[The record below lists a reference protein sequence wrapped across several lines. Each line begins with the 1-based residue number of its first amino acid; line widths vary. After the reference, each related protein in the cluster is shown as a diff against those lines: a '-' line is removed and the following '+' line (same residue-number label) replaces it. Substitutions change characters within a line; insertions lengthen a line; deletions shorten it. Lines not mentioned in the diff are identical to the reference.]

1 MKLHLVDG
9 TYELFRA
16 HFGMPAQTAP
26 DGRPVAAV
34 RGLIQTLL
42 MLLRQDDV
50 SHVAVAFDH
59 VIPSFRN
66 ELFDGYKTGEDAP
79 ADVLAQFDLAE
90 RAASALG
97 LVVWPMVEFEADD
110 AIAAAAARWAD
121 SPGVEQVVMCSPDKD
136 LAQMV
141 RGDSVVGL
149 DRRKKQT
156 IDEAAVRDRFGVVPS
171 SIPDYLALVGD
182 TADGIPGIPRW
193 GAKSVAAMLSR
204 YETIERIP
212 PDPADWDVKVRGAA
226 AMSESLESRRDDAM
240 LYKRLATL
248 RLDVPIG
255 ETLEELRWRGVPRDE
270 YTALCDELGFGGL
283 ASRPHRWYDD

>member
-16 HFGMPAQTAP
+16 HFGMPTQHAP

-42 MLLRQDDV
+42 LLLRQDDV

-121 SPGVEQVVMCSPDKD
+121 IPSVDQVVMCSPDKD

-141 RGDSVVGL
+141 RGDDVVGL
-149 DRRKKQT
+149 DRRRRQT
-156 IDEAAVRDRFGVVPS
+156 MDEAAVREKFGVSPA

-182 TADGIPGIPRW
+182 AADGIPGIPRW
-193 GAKSVAAMLSR
+193 GAKSAATMLSR
-204 YETIERIP
+204 YEYIERIP

-226 AMSESLESRRDDAM
+226 AMAGTLAERREDAM

-248 RLDVPIG
+248 RLDVPIR
-255 ETLEELRWRGVPRDE
+255 ETLDELRWQGVRRDE
-270 YTALCDELGFGGL
+270 YTALCDELGFVAL
-283 ASRPHRWYDD
+283 ASQPHRWYD

>member
-50 SHVAVAFDH
+50 SHVGVAFDH

-79 ADVLAQFDLAE
+79 ADVLAQFELAE
-90 RAASALG
+90 RAATALG

-110 AIAAAAARWAD
+110 AIAAAAAKWAD
-121 SPGVEQVVMCSPDKD
+121 APGLEQVVICSPDKD

-141 RGDSVVGL
+141 RGDRVVAL

-156 IDEAAVRDRFGVVPS
+156 VDEAAVRERFGVAPA
-171 SIPDYLALVGD
+171 SIPDYLGLVGD
-182 TADGIPGIPRW
+182 AADGIPGIPRW
-193 GAKSVAAMLSR
+193 GCQVRRHDAVALRDHRAHSARPGRLGR
-204 YETIERIP
+204 EGARRGCDVRVPGVP
-212 PDPADWDVKVRGAA
+212 PRRRHALQTARHAA
-226 AMSESLESRRDDAM
+226 A
-240 LYKRLATL
+240 
-248 RLDVPIG
+248 G
-255 ETLEELRWRGVPRDE
+255 
-270 YTALCDELGFGGL
+270 
-283 ASRPHRWYDD
+283 RPH

>member
-16 HFGMPAQTAP
+16 HFGVPAQLAP

-42 MLLRQDDV
+42 ALLRQDDV

-79 ADVLAQFDLAE
+79 ADVLAQFELAE

-110 AIAAAAARWAD
+110 VIAAAAARWAD
-121 SPGVEQVVMCSPDKD
+121 APGVDQVVMCSPDKD

-141 RGDSVVGL
+141 RGDDVVGL
-149 DRRKKQT
+149 DRRRRQT
-156 IDEAAVRDRFGVVPS
+156 MDEAAVREKFGVAPA

-182 TADGIPGIPRW
+182 AADGIPGIPRW
-193 GAKSVAAMLSR
+193 GAKSAATMLSR
-204 YETIERIP
+204 YEYIERIP

-226 AMSESLESRRDDAM
+226 AMAGTLAERREDAM

-248 RLDVPIG
+248 RLDVPIR
-255 ETLEELRWRGVPRDE
+255 ETLDELLWRGVRRDE
-270 YTALCDELGFGGL
+270 YTALCDELGFVAL
-283 ASRPHRWYDD
+283 ASQPHRWYD

>member
-16 HFGMPAQTAP
+16 HFGMAAWSDP
-26 DGRPVAAV
+26 DDRPTAAV
-34 RGLIQTLL
+34 EGLIQTLL
-42 MLLRQDDV
+42 LLLRQDDV

-110 AIAAAAARWAD
+110 AIASAAARWAD
-121 SPGVEQVVMCSPDKD
+121 SPGVDQVVMCSPDKD

-141 RGDSVVGL
+141 RGDRVVGL
-149 DRRKKQT
+149 DRRRNQT
-156 IDEAAVRDRFGVVPS
+156 MDEAAVRDKFGVAPA

-182 TADGIPGIPRW
+182 AADGIPGIPRW
-193 GAKSVAAMLSR
+193 GAKSVATMLSR
-204 YETIERIP
+204 YQTIERIP
-212 PDPADWDVKVRGAA
+212 PDPADWDVKVRGAS
-226 AMSESLESRRDDAM
+226 AMSKSLESRRDDAM

-248 RLDVPIG
+248 RLDVPIH
-255 ETLEELRWRGVPRDE
+255 ETLDDLRWRGERRDE
-270 YTALCDELGFGGL
+270 YAALCDELGFTDL
-283 ASRPHRWYDD
+283 ASHPHHWYD

>member
-42 MLLRQDDV
+42 LLLRQDDV
-50 SHVAVAFDH
+50 SHVGVAFDH

-79 ADVLAQFDLAE
+79 PDVLAQFELAE

-121 SPGVEQVVMCSPDKD
+121 APGVEQVVMCSPDKD

-141 RGDSVVGL
+141 RGDRVVAL
-149 DRRKKQT
+149 DRRKKQ
-156 IDEAAVRDRFGVVPS
+156 IVDEAAVRDRFAWPRVHPRLPGPR
-171 SIPDYLALVGD
+171 GRRR
-182 TADGIPGIPRW
+182 DGIPASLAGAPSPSPRCCR
-193 GAKSVAAMLSR
+193 ATRPSSV
-204 YETIERIP
+204 
-212 PDPADWDVKVRGAA
+212 
-226 AMSESLESRRDDAM
+226 
-240 LYKRLATL
+240 
-248 RLDVPIG
+248 
-255 ETLEELRWRGVPRDE
+255 
-270 YTALCDELGFGGL
+270 
-283 ASRPHRWYDD
+283 SRPTLPTGT

>member
-16 HFGMPAQTAP
+16 HFGMPAQSAP

-42 MLLRQDDV
+42 LLLRQDDV

-79 ADVLAQFDLAE
+79 ADVLAQFELAE

-97 LVVWPMVEFEADD
+97 LVVWSMVEFEADD
-110 AIAAAAARWAD
+110 AIAAAADRWAG

-141 RGDSVVGL
+141 RGDRVVGL
-149 DRRKKQT
+149 DRRRKQT
-156 IDEAAVRDRFGVVPS
+156 VDEAAVRDRFGVAPV

-182 TADGIPGIPRW
+182 AADGIPGIPRW
-193 GAKSVAAMLSR
+193 GAKSAATMLSR
-204 YETIERIP
+204 YEHIERIP

-226 AMSESLESRRDDAM
+226 AMAGTLAERRDDAL

-248 RLDVPIG
+248 RLDVPIR
-255 ETLEELRWRGVPRDE
+255 ETLDELLWRGVRRDE
-270 YTALCDELGFGGL
+270 YSALCDELGFGGL
-283 ASRPHRWYDD
+283 ASRPHRWYD

>member
-79 ADVLAQFDLAE
+79 AGVLAQFELAE
-90 RAASALG
+90 RAASSLG

-121 SPGVEQVVMCSPDKD
+121 APGVEQVVMCSPDKD
-136 LAQMV
+136 LTQMV
-141 RGDSVVGL
+141 RGDRVVGL
-149 DRRKKQT
+149 DRRKKQ
-156 IDEAAVRDRFGVVPS
+156 IVDEPAVRDRFGVAPA
-171 SIPDYLALVGD
+171 SIPDYLGLVGD
-182 TADGIPGIPRW
+182 AADGIPGIPRW
-193 GAKSVAAMLSR
+193 GAKSVATMLSR

-248 RLDVPIG
+248 RLDVPI
-255 ETLEELRWRGVPRDE
+255 EECLDDLRWRGVRRDE
-270 YTALCDELGFGGL
+270 YTTLCDELGFGGL
-283 ASRPHRWYDD
+283 ASRPHRWYD

>member
-26 DGRPVAAV
+26 DGRSVAAV

-42 MLLRQDDV
+42 LLLRQDDV

-66 ELFDGYKTGEDAP
+66 EIFDGYKTGDDAP

-90 RAASALG
+90 RAATALG

-110 AIAAAAARWAD
+110 AIAAAAAKWAD
-121 SPGVEQVVMCSPDKD
+121 APGVEQVVMCSPDKD

-141 RGDSVVGL
+141 RGDRVVAL
-149 DRRKKQT
+149 DRRKKL
-156 IDEAAVRDRFGVVPS
+156 IVDEAAVRDRFGVAPA
-171 SIPDYLALVGD
+171 SIPDYLGLVGD
-182 TADGIPGIPRW
+182 AADGIPGIPRW
-193 GAKSVAAMLSR
+193 GAKSVATMLSR
-204 YETIERIP
+204 YDTIERIP

-248 RLDVPIG
+248 RLDVPIH
-255 ETLEELRWRGVPRDE
+255 ESLDDLCWRGVPRDE
-270 YTALCDELGFGGL
+270 YAALCDELGFGGL
-283 ASRPHRWYDD
+283 ASRPHRWYD